1 MFLTTRKPYL
11 AKDTREI
18 TISETS
24 NLPQLYRFS
33 SQYDFAV
40 VGINEGSATPK
51 KYRLIEIKQS
61 LGIVGSSQTVIDITT
76 NFNSLKSLEEYTTA
90 HLIEIIQHYFD
101 SKLIPSSIEKSNN
114 NVA

>member
-1 MFLTTRKPYL
+1 MFFTTRKPYL
-11 AKDTREI
+11 TKDTREI
-18 TISETS
+18 TISEAS
-24 NLPQLYRFS
+24 NLPQLYRLC

-61 LGIVGSSQTVIDITT
+61 SGIAGSSQTAIDITT
-76 NFNSLKSLEEYTTA
+76 NFNSLRLLEEYTTA

-101 SKLIPSSIEKSNN
+101 SKLIPSSIEQSNN

>member
-1 MFLTTRKPYL
+1 
-11 AKDTREI
+11 
-18 TISETS
+18 
-24 NLPQLYRFS
+24 
-33 SQYDFAV
+33 

-76 NFNSLKSLEEYTTA
+76 NFNPLKLLEKYTTA
-90 HLIEIIQHYFD
+90 HLIEIIHHYFN
-101 SKLIPSSIEKSNN
+101 SKSIPSSIEQSNN

>member
-1 MFLTTRKPYL
+1 
-11 AKDTREI
+11 
-18 TISETS
+18 
-24 NLPQLYRFS
+24 
-33 SQYDFAV
+33 

-61 LGIVGSSQTVIDITT
+61 LGIVGSSQTAIDITT
-76 NFNSLKSLEEYTTA
+76 NSNSLKLLEEYTTA

-101 SKLIPSSIEKSNN
+101 SKLISASIELSNN